1 MQDFQRKKDT
11 FLLFNNSVSQRD
23 NSFIYSEQSKNLYD
37 FVLKHDNQIKRIENE
52 VTNLKSQILD
62 IKMKFPVNSQT
73 SVLSN
78 NFLSYDENNTNNS
91 YLNKVIQIK
100 EDIKNDIIKD
110 INNILIAQKKEAK
123 ENFENFK
130 KEIQLLNEEKINNNK
145 ILEINDSLENLNQQ
159 LIQKEEEKSNLEN
172 VILNKI
178 NNDKIEINSVTNNIN
193 KRIDS
198 LDLDF
203 DRLVQSLKNQFL
215 TNANTLNQL
224 EVSKVNTTDFENQI
238 NSINQN
244 LEKLNNKLNSSNLQD
259 RNKVYKKAINKTEI
273 YNGED
278 IIYDLNKKIA
288 DLKDEIYVDLEKIN
302 LKILNE
308 LKNQAND
315 IRLLFQKFQYYEDPN
330 KTISNKERDINF
342 DYQKNVSLD
351 NSTDNSNKINVLSIL
366 DTELSKKANLD
377 QLNFALET
385 QSKLNEAFS
394 SASRICRFCWNSE
407 GILKDDKYIIWTI
420 QNINTALDVFKWDNN
435 SENITI
441 IQNGVYKIVF
451 GLIGLERNKNFGISF
466 NDEENI
472 IFNSKMNNNADIENE
487 NDINDEKSNVKYL
500 EKYIACA
507 ENTKIKAII
516 FEKGNNDLNDDNS
529 EEAFLEITKII

>member
-37 FVLKHDNQIKRIENE
+37 FVLKHDNQIKRMENE
-52 VTNLKSQILD
+52 MTNLKSQILD
-62 IKMKFPVNSQT
+62 IKMKFPTNSQNI
-73 SVLSN
+73 SLSN
-78 NFLSYDENNTNNS
+78 NFLTSDENNINNS
-91 YLNKVIQIK
+91 YLNKIIQIK
-100 EDIKNDIIKD
+100 EDIKNEIIKD
-110 INNILIAQKKEAK
+110 INNILIAQKKETK

-130 KEIQLLNEEKINNNK
+130 KEIQLFNEEKINNSK
-145 ILEINDSLENLNQQ
+145 ILEINDSFENLNQQ

-172 VILNKI
+172 IILNKI
-178 NNDKIEINSVTNNIN
+178 NNDKIEINSITNNIN

-224 EVSKVNTTDFENQI
+224 EISKVNTTDFENQI
-238 NSINQN
+238 NSINQS
-244 LEKLNNKLNSSNLQD
+244 LEVINNKLNSNNLQD

-273 YNGED
+273 YNNED

-288 DLKDEIYVDLEKIN
+288 DLKEEIYIDLEKIN

-315 IRLLFQKFQYYEDPN
+315 IKLLFQKFQYYEDPN
-330 KTISNKERDINF
+330 KSISNKERDVNF
-342 DYQKNVSLD
+342 DYQKNITLD
-351 NSTDNSNKINVLSIL
+351 NSTDNSNKVNVLSIL

-394 SASRICRFCWNSE
+394 SASRICRFCWDSE
-407 GILKDDKYIIWTI
+407 GLLKDDKYIIWTI
-420 QNINTALDVFKWDNN
+420 QNINTALDVFKWENN

-451 GLIGLERNKNFGISF
+451 GLIGLEKNKNFGISF

-472 IFNSKMNNNADIENE
+472 IFNTKMSNNADIENE
-487 NDINDEKSNVKYL
+487 NDINNEKNNVKYL

-507 ENTKIKAII
+507 ENTKLKAII
-516 FEKGNNDLNDDNS
+516 FEKNNNDFNDDNS